1 MSRRTERDDGLTLIE
16 LLVTVA
22 LMGAAFAIIVTG
34 MLSYVSTGIQHRS
47 AATVQLELHKYAD
60 LLSALSYQT
69 CATPYSPAYT
79 APTNV
84 TVSMSKSLWDGTTKT
99 FSVTPAA
106 GCSDP
111 GLQRVRVTMTYFDSV
126 VNHGYT
132 ESLDIV
138 KRQ

>member
-1 MSRRTERDDGLTLIE
+1 
-16 LLVTVA
+16 
-22 LMGAAFAIIVTG
+22 
-34 MLSYVSTGIQHRS
+34 
-47 AATVQLELHKYAD
+47 
-60 LLSALSYQT
+60 
-69 CATPYSPAYT
+69 
-79 APTNV
+79 
-84 TVSMSKSLWDGTTKT
+84 MSKSLWDGTTKT